1 MEVVNES
8 GTPSDTSTDI
18 GTHPDT
24 GVDAGGDT
32 GAEPTPDD
40 RVKPPKRR
48 LDRGLLIAS
57 LVIASG
63 LILVIFGLTTALT
76 GDDGIDRPDAIE
88 SVQPVE
94 NAVQVLQQ
102 ERVVVDL
109 QPGYEARLVIDGIE
123 LPTTVI
129 GQSEVDPG
137 EQPDPGQQVD
147 LPTTAVFDPGNAVI
161 SFQPVEGALIESFT
175 EGLHEVR
182 VIFWR
187 IEDGPEQAL
196 SYRWEFNVI

>member
-1 MEVVNES
+1 MGDVTDRV
-8 GTPSDTSTDI
+8 SDPGAAD
-18 GTHPDT
+18 
-24 GVDAGGDT
+24 VGGPVIL
-32 GAEPTPDD
+32 APDD
-40 RVKPPKRR
+40 IEMSPDDDASADRPRRR

-57 LVIASG
+57 LAIALG
-63 LILVIFGLTTALT
+63 LILVIFGFTTALT
-76 GDDGIDRPDAIE
+76 GNDGIDRPEAIE

-94 NAVQVLQQ
+94 NAVQVLRQ

-109 QPGYEARLVIDGIE
+109 QSGYEARLVIDGIE

-129 GQSEVDPG
+129 GQSDVDPF
-137 EQPDPGQQVD
+137 EQPAPGQQID
-147 LPTTAVFDPGNAVI
+147 LPTTAVFDPGNNVI

-187 IEDGPEQAL
+187 LEDGPEQAL